1 MDLKGALHGL
11 YGAGTLGA
19 IAKGRGQKAE
29 GKRQRAKGKR
39 LTGLVLVFGESPN
52 HLSHCYICL
61 RLECDLF

>member
-29 GKRQRAKGKR
+29 GKRQRAKGRGQK
-39 LTGLVLVFGESPN
+39 GK
-52 HLSHCYICL
+52 
-61 RLECDLF
+61 D